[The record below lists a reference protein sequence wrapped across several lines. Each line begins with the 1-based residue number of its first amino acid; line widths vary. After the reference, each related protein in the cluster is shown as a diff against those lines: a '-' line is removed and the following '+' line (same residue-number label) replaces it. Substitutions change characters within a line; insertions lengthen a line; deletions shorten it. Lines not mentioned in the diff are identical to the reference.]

1 MQNLRLGI
9 DIGST
14 TIKAVV
20 LDATSSIQY
29 SRYNRHNTLIKIS
42 LQEILNEI
50 ILIFGER
57 PFQIAFTGSA
67 GMGIAERTQT
77 LFIQEIIAA
86 AQLVKMD
93 YPEVRSLIDIGGEDA
108 KLVLLEDPTHPD
120 IRMNGNCAG
129 GTGAYIDQMAALLNI
144 SIEELNRLA
153 EESDTIYPIAS
164 RCGVFAKTDV
174 QNLTSRKI
182 KPSNIAASIF
192 EAVANQ
198 TINALA
204 KGSQIKSKILICGGP
219 LSYISQ
225 LRKAFTKVLHLED
238 SDLIVPE
245 NGALFTAKGT
255 AISIP
260 KECKTVSIDSILKS
274 LNEIEPTANQKSNL
288 LPFFNNKFDVTDW
301 NSHKNEISITKGDL
315 ETSNKLYIGIDSGS
329 TTTKIAILNEKKELV
344 FQFYKN
350 HNGDPLQTVTDGLLL
365 FHQYNPKIHISVSST
380 CVTGYGE
387 ELIQKGFSLDFG
399 IVETVAHTIAAQH
412 IDPEVSFVLDI
423 GGQDMKAIFIQNSTI
438 SNMEINEACS
448 SGCGTFIEGF
458 AHTLGYSVSEFS
470 EIALDSHQ
478 PYDLGSRC
486 TVFMNSKVKQALRD
500 GATVSDLSAGLA
512 YSVVKNCLNK
522 VLRLSTFESLGEHIV
537 VQGGTFRNK
546 AVFRSLE
553 LLTGKK
559 VSISNFPEI
568 MGAYGAALYAL
579 QHEKSSQKSTFIG
592 WSQLF
597 NSLKFDTDYSVCK
610 GCNNH
615 CNITIY
621 KFPNQIKCFAGHKCE
636 KIFTNSGQIVEKGEN
651 IFDFKKEIYKK
662 PGLSKTNSTSIKL
675 GIPMILNMF
684 ENFPFWNTLFKES
697 GIEVVRSDDSSQ
709 ALYQKGIG
717 GAMSDNICLP
727 AKLSHGH
734 IINLIEKQVDR
745 IFLPIVVYEKKQF
758 KKTTNSFNC
767 PVVTGYPEV
776 LESGIID
783 IADRNFVIDKIP
795 FNFKDQELLRKSCQ
809 KYIKVLGIRSK
820 TFELAFKKALEQ
832 QQWSKKNI
840 LEENERILKEGMA
853 QNKPIILVAGHPYHA
868 DPYIH
873 QNVSSILADLGVFV
887 INEEIAAHSE
897 EGFDHFFTISQWEYT
912 NRILHAVKW
921 VSEQSYRIGIVQLNS
936 FGCGLDSIILGE
948 VKELVNQKNI
958 PYSWVR
964 IDEISSPGSIKLR
977 LRSLVESMKMRNGP
991 ISPQKIPFH
1000 KPHLPVFEIEDRNR
1014 IILFPWFSDFYSPL
1028 APILAKQIGYNFEN
1042 LPPSDQ
1048 ESIDL
1053 GLKYANNEVCY
1064 PATLVVG
1071 DIIKGLQSGRYQ
1083 NKDIAIGIT
1092 QTGGQCRATNYLSL
1106 IKRGITNAGFQDVP
1120 IIGLGS
1126 PDAIFNQQPGFKP
1139 NWLKIIKAAF
1149 ISLLYAD
1156 SISQL
1161 YYATASREKRNI
1173 QSKILKD
1180 KYINLAKLTLER
1192 KEHHKLPDLLQEA
1205 VFEFNQIPI
1214 HYEEVQTVGIVGE
1227 IYVKY
1232 NAYGQYNM
1240 VEWLIENH
1248 VEVVIP
1254 PLLDFMM
1261 QVFVNN
1267 KVQRA
1272 TFIAKA
1278 NRLGFTEQIAEKFAN
1293 RNIKKFDTIL
1303 KQFKYYRPNP
1313 SIQHAARLASE
1324 MLNLN
1329 HQYGE
1334 GWLIPAEAATFAE
1347 QNINNVICLQPF
1359 GCIAN
1364 HIIGKGMEKKIKLK
1378 YPQLNLLYLDFDS
1391 GISKVNVLNRI
1402 HFLLQNSRKE

>member
-20 LDATSSIQY
+20 LDATSTIQY
-29 SRYNRHNTLIKIS
+29 SSYIRHNTLIKIS
-42 LQEILNEI
+42 LQEILYEI
-50 ILIFGER
+50 NRIFGDQ

-86 AQLVKMD
+86 AQLVKME

-144 SIEELNRLA
+144 TIEELNRLA
-153 EESDTIYPIAS
+153 LESDTIYPIAS

-204 KGSQIKSKILICGGP
+204 KGSQIKSKILVCGGP

-225 LRKAFTKVLHLED
+225 LRKAFAKVLHLED

-245 NGALFTAKGT
+245 NGALFTVIGT

-260 KECKTVSIDSILKS
+260 KECKTVSIHSILKS
-274 LNEIEPTANQKSNL
+274 LKEIEPTSDQKNNL
-288 LPFFNNKFDVTDW
+288 LPLFNNKIDFTDW
-301 NSHKNEISITKGDL
+301 HSHKNEISIIKGDL
-315 ETSNKLYIGIDSGS
+315 ETSNKLFIGIDSGS
-329 TTTKIAILNEKKELV
+329 TTTKIAILNEKKELI

-350 HNGDPLQTVTDGLLL
+350 HNGDPLQTVTEGLLL
-365 FHQYNPKIHISVSST
+365 FHQHNPKIQIPVSST

-387 ELIQKGFSLDFG
+387 ELIQKGFSLDYS
-399 IVETVAHTIAAQH
+399 IVETVAHTIAAQD
-412 IDPEVSFVLDI
+412 IDPEVSFILDI
-423 GGQDMKAIFIQNSTI
+423 GGQDMKAIFIQNGTI

-458 AHTLGYSVSEFS
+458 AHTLGYSISEFA
-470 EIALDSHQ
+470 EIALDSQ
-478 PYDLGSRC
+478 KPYDLGSRC

-500 GATVSDLSAGLA
+500 GATIADLSAGLA

-522 VLRLSTFESLGEHIV
+522 VLRLSTFESLGEHLV

-568 MGAYGAALYAL
+568 MGAYGAALYAI
-579 QHEKSSQKSTFIG
+579 QHEKTSQISSFIG
-592 WSQLF
+592 WNQLL
-597 NSLKFDTDYSVCK
+597 NSLKFDTEYSVCK
-610 GCNNH
+610 GCTNH

-621 KFPNQIKCFAGHKCE
+621 KFPNQIRCFAGHKCE
-636 KIFTNSGQIVEKGEN
+636 KIFSNSGQIVEKGVS
-651 IFDFKKEIYKK
+651 IFEIKKERFQKREVSNTASQKI
-662 PGLSKTNSTSIKL
+662 

-684 ENFPFWNTLFKES
+684 ENYPFWNTLFKES
-697 GIEVVRSDDSSQ
+697 GLEVVRSDDSSQ

-734 IINLIEKQVDR
+734 IINLIEKKVDR

-758 KKTTNSFNC
+758 NKTTNSFNC

-783 IADRNFVIDKIP
+783 LVDLNIVIDKIP
-795 FNFKDQELLRKSCQ
+795 VNFKDPELLRKSCQ
-809 KYIKVLGIRSK
+809 KYLKSLDVSAK
-820 TFELAFKKALEQ
+820 TFKHAFKKALEY
-832 QQWSKKNI
+832 QQWSKNDI
-840 LEENERILKEGMA
+840 IEQNERILKKAIEL
-853 QNKPIILVAGHPYHA
+853 NRPIILVAGHPYHA
-868 DPYIH
+868 DPFIH
-873 QNVSSILADLGVFV
+873 QNVSSLLADLGVFV

-921 VSEQSYRIGIVQLNS
+921 VGEQSYPIGIVQLNS

-948 VKELVNQKNI
+948 VKELVNAKKI
-958 PYSWVR
+958 PYAWVR

-977 LRSLVESMKMRNGP
+977 LRSLVESMKMRNEL
-991 ISPQKIPFH
+991 ISPQKITFH
-1000 KPHLPVFEIEDRNR
+1000 KPQLPVFDMEDRKR
-1014 IILFPWFSDFYSPL
+1014 TILFPWFSDFYSPL

-1053 GLKYANNEVCY
+1053 GLKFANNEVCY

-1071 DIIKGLQSGRYQ
+1071 DIIKGLKSGRYQ
-1083 NKDIAIGIT
+1083 NENIAIGIT

-1106 IKRGITNAGFQDVP
+1106 IKRGITNAGFHDVP

-1126 PDAIFNQQPGFKP
+1126 PDAVFNLQPGFKP
-1139 NWLKIIKAAF
+1139 HWLKIIKAAF
-1149 ISLLYAD
+1149 MALLYAD

-1161 YYATASREKRNI
+1161 YYATASREKSNT

-1180 KYINLAKLTLER
+1180 KYINLAKSALER

-1205 VFEFNQIPI
+1205 VFEFNQITI
-1214 HYEEVQTVGIVGE
+1214 HYEDVQTVGIVGE

-1261 QVFVNN
+1261 QAFVNN

-1272 TFIAKA
+1272 SFIAKA

-1293 RNIKKFDTIL
+1293 RTIKKFDTVL
-1303 KQFKYYRPNP
+1303 KRFKYYRPNP
-1313 SIQHAARLASE
+1313 SIHHAARLASE
-1324 MLNLN
+1324 ILNLN

-1391 GISKVNVLNRI
+1391 GISKVNVINRI
-1402 HFLLQNSRKE
+1402 HFLLQNCRKE

>member
-1 MQNLRLGI
+1 MQQLRLGI

-20 LDATSSIQY
+20 LNTTSKIQY
-29 SRYNRHNTLIKIS
+29 SKYIRHNTLIKNS
-42 LQEILNEI
+42 LQDILTEI
-50 ILIFGER
+50 IRIFGEQ

-67 GMGIAERTQT
+67 GMGIAEKTQT

-86 AQLVKMD
+86 VQLVKMD

-129 GTGAYIDQMAALLNI
+129 GTGAYIDQMAALLDI

-153 EESDTIYPIAS
+153 GESDTIYPIAS

-204 KGSQIKSKILICGGP
+204 KGSQIKSKILVCGGP
-219 LSYISQ
+219 LSYISE
-225 LRKAFTKVLHLED
+225 LRNAFAKVLHLEK
-238 SDLIVPE
+238 SDFIIPE
-245 NGALFTAKGT
+245 NGALFTAFGT

-260 KECKTVSIDSILKS
+260 KECKIVSIQSIKES
-274 LNEIEPTANQKSNL
+274 LQKMAPGTDHKNNL
-288 LPFFNNKFDVTDW
+288 IPLFNNKPDFNDW
-301 NSHKNEISITKGDL
+301 ETKKNEIPIKIGKI
-315 ETSNKLYIGIDSGS
+315 ETSHKLYLGVDSGS
-329 TTTKIAILNEKKELV
+329 TTTKIVILNEKKELV

-350 HNGDPLQTVTDGLLL
+350 HNGDPLQTVTEGLLL
-365 FHQYNPKIHISVSST
+365 FHQHNPEIQIPVSSS

-387 ELIQKGFSLDFG
+387 ELIQKGFSLDYG
-399 IVETVAHTIAAQH
+399 IVETVAHTIAAQD

-423 GGQDMKAIFIQNSTI
+423 GGQDMKAIFIQNGTI

-458 AHTLGYSVSEFS
+458 AHTLGYSVSEFA
-470 EIALDSHQ
+470 EIALDSHN

-500 GATVSDLSAGLA
+500 GATVADLSAGLA

-522 VLRLSTFESLGEHIV
+522 VLRLSTFESLGEHLV
-537 VQGGTFRNK
+537 VQGGAFRNK
-546 AVFRSLE
+546 AVYRSLE

-568 MGAYGAALYAL
+568 MGAYGAALYAI
-579 QHEKSSQKSTFIG
+579 QHEKPSQISSFIG
-592 WSQLF
+592 WNQLL
-597 NSLKFDTDYSVCK
+597 NSLKFDTEYSVCK
-610 GCNNH
+610 GCTNH
-615 CNITIY
+615 CNITKY
-621 KFPNQIKCFAGHKCE
+621 KFPNQIRCFAGHKCE
-636 KIFTNSGQIVEKGEN
+636 KIFSNSGQIIEKGVS
-651 IFDFKKEIYKK
+651 IFDIKKEIYKK
-662 PGLSKTNSTSIKL
+662 PGISKTNSASIKI

-684 ENFPFWNTLFKES
+684 ENYPFWNTLFKES
-697 GIEVVRSDDSSQ
+697 GLEVIRSDDSSQ

-734 IINLIEKQVDR
+734 IINLIEKKVDR
-745 IFLPIVVYEKKQF
+745 IFLPLVVFEKKQF
-758 KKTTNSFNC
+758 NKTTNSFNC

-783 IADRNFVIDKIP
+783 LVDKNIVIDKIP
-795 FNFKDQELLRKSCQ
+795 VNFKDPELLRKSCQ
-809 KYIKVLGIRSK
+809 KYLKSFAVSAK
-820 TFELAFKKALEQ
+820 TFKHAFKKALEH
-832 QQWSKKNI
+832 QQWSKNDI
-840 LEENERILKEGMA
+840 VGQNERILKKAIEL
-853 QNKPIILVAGHPYHA
+853 NKPIILVAGHPYHA
-868 DPYIH
+868 DPFIH
-873 QNVSSILADLGVFV
+873 QNVSSILTDLGVSV

-897 EGFDHFFTISQWEYT
+897 EEFDHFFTISQWEYT

-921 VSEQSYRIGIVQLNS
+921 VGEQSYPIGIVQLNS

-948 VKELVNQKNI
+948 VKELVNAKKI

-977 LRSLVESMKMRNGP
+977 LRSLVESMKMRKYP
-991 ISPQKIPFH
+991 ISFKNEPFL
-1000 KPHLPVFEIEDRNR
+1000 KPHLPVFEIEDRKR
-1014 IILFPWFSDFYSPL
+1014 TILFPWFSDFYSPL

-1053 GLKYANNEVCY
+1053 GLKFANNEVCY

-1071 DIIKGLQSGRYQ
+1071 DIIKGLKSGRYQ
-1083 NKDIAIGIT
+1083 NENIAIGIT

-1106 IKRGITNAGFQDVP
+1106 IKRGITNAGFHDVP

-1126 PDAIFNQQPGFKP
+1126 PDAIFNLQPGFKP

-1149 ISLLYAD
+1149 MALLYAD
-1156 SISQL
+1156 AISQL
-1161 YYATASREKRNI
+1161 YYATASREATNNE
-1173 QSKILKD
+1173 SKILKE
-1180 KYINLAKLTLER
+1180 KYINLAKAYLER
-1192 KEHHKLPDLLQEA
+1192 KEHYKLPDLLQEA
-1205 VFEFNQIPI
+1205 VTEFNGIIVQ
-1214 HYEEVQTVGIVGE
+1214 YEKVQTVGIVGE

-1232 NAYGQYNM
+1232 NAYGQYNI
-1240 VEWLIENH
+1240 VDWLIENH
-1248 VEVVIP
+1248 VEVVMP

-1261 QVFVNN
+1261 QTFVNN

-1278 NRLGFTEQIAEKFAN
+1278 GSFGITEDLVELFAN
-1293 RNIKKFDTIL
+1293 RYIKKFNTVL
-1303 KQFKYYRPNP
+1303 KRFKYYRPNP
-1313 SIQHAARLASE
+1313 SIHHAARLASE

-1364 HIIGKGMEKKIKLK
+1364 HIIGKGMEKKIKMK

-1391 GISKVNVLNRI
+1391 GISKINVLNRI
-1402 HFLLQNSRKE
+1402 HFLLQNSEVK